1 MSLAAMFAARP
12 GALAAAFAT
21 VYLAVDVAY
30 VLRSRPTYEAV
41 ARAISGEGFPAMA
54 GTRALGAAAAYA
66 AMGLAWLA
74 FVPLATR
81 AWAPALGGRR
91 ALSGAAAG
99 AAAGAALAAA
109 IYVVFNGTLHATFAG
124 WDARIAARDTL
135 WGVAWLTALSA
146 AYGAASESIAK
157 KK

>member
-12 GALAAAFAT
+12 GALAAAFAA

-30 VLRSRPTYEAV
+30 VLRSRATYEAV
-41 ARAISGEGFPAMA
+41 ARAISGEGFPAMS
-54 GTRALGAAAAYA
+54 GTRALGAIAAYA

-91 ALSGAAAG
+91 ALSG

-135 WGVAWLTALSA
+135 WGVAWLTTLSA

>member
-1 MSLAAMFAARP
+1 MSLAARP
-12 GALAAAFAT
+12 GALAAAFAA

-41 ARAISGEGFPAMA
+41 ARAISGEGFPSMS
-54 GTRALGAAAAYA
+54 GTRALGAIAAYA

-91 ALSGAAAG
+91 ALSG

-135 WGVAWLTALSA
+135 WGVAWLTTLSA